1 MIARIRKNRKA
12 ISPVIATVILVAV
25 AITIAI
31 SVAYW
36 MGGIA
41 GMYTTFEKIEI
52 TTAYASA
59 FDPNVTYPDGGWTLT
74 IVAQNTG
81 SADTT
86 IDNIFINMKP
96 LDNWQGV
103 TVGGSTSLSVA
114 LRAGEKGTIRVDI
127 DADGSN
133 LQAGSSLDLKLHT
146 ASGNEYPKF
155 VQLP

>member
-41 GMYTTFEKIEI
+41 GIYTKFEQVEI
-52 TTAYASA
+52 TTAYASSTA
-59 FDPNVTYPDGGWTLT
+59 TGWTLT
-74 IVAQNTG
+74 ITAHNTG

-86 IDNIFINMKP
+86 LDNIFINQKP
-96 LDNWQGV
+96 LSDWSGITVRPLNTTAIEEALPSGTKV
-103 TVGGSTSLSVA
+103 TVL
-114 LRAGEKGTIRVDI
+114 VDI
-127 DADGSN
+127 DSAASGLN
-133 LQAGSSLDLKLHT
+133 PGSSLDLKLHT